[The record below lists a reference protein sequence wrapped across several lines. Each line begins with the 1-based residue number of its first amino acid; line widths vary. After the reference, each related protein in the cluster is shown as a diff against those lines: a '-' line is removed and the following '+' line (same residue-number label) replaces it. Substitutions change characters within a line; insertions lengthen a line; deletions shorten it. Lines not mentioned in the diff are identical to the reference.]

1 MAFDR
6 PYLPV
11 HPSIW
16 CYCAPGKYLAGAA
29 TSGCTNCL
37 DWFAGQVLGGR
48 YSLRELDQMAEASG
62 PDTPVFLPF
71 LFGERCPGWHDSRLG
86 GFLGVKGSH
95 SPGQLYRAILEG
107 ALFNLYQ
114 CYEVLTREAYSPRE
128 IRASGG
134 VMKSPLWLQMLADIF
149 GREITVHPSE
159 QASMLGAAAL
169 GLTALGAMD
178 SPERFP
184 VGEGKVICPNPEN
197 RVLYQEKYARY
208 RESYAR
214 VL

>member
-1 MAFDR
+1 M
-6 PYLPV
+6 
-11 HPSIW
+11 
-16 CYCAPGKYLAGAA
+16 
-29 TSGCTNCL
+29 
-37 DWFAGQVLGGR
+37 
-48 YSLRELDQMAEASG
+48 
-62 PDTPVFLPF
+62 
-71 LFGERCPGWHDSRLG
+71 
-86 GFLGVKGSH
+86 KGSH

-197 RVLYQEKYARY
+197 PGALSKKSMPGY

-214 VL
+214 VLLRGVVSNNRRGEGSCAITRSRTRCGW